1 MTRKATGTERAGTGA
16 PDTEALI
23 ALLAADA
30 APRGPSLR
38 AGLLLAL
45 ACGAVVAALAM
56 QSTLGARA
64 DAATAFLSSA
74 RFAFKFAV
82 TAALVVAAAH
92 LALAM
97 SRPGAWLAGAA
108 AWLAV
113 PAVLLAGAVALEMLA
128 VPERDWAGRLVGTN
142 WLLCLTFGPLL
153 SLAPLALLLLALRR
167 GAPAVPWRAGLVAG
181 LAAGGIGTFFYAAHC
196 PDDSPLFVA
205 VWYSLVVAMMGGLGA
220 LAGGRW
226 LRW

>member
-1 MTRKATGTERAGTGA
+1 MTPVSAERERA
-16 PDTEALI
+16 DTEALI
-23 ALLAADA
+23 ALIAADA

-45 ACGAVVAALAM
+45 GAAVLVAAGVM
-56 QSTLGARA
+56 QWALGMRG
-64 DAATAFLSSA
+64 DAAAAFLSSA
-74 RFAFKFAV
+74 RFVFKFAV
-82 TAALVVAAAH
+82 TAALAVAAAH

-97 SRPGAWLAGAA
+97 SRPGARVAGAA

-113 PAVLLAGAVALEMLA
+113 PALLIAGAVALELLA
-128 VPERDWAGRLVGTN
+128 VPEPAWSARMVGSN
-142 WLLCLTFGPLL
+142 WLVCLTYGPLI
-153 SLAPLALLLLALRR
+153 SLGPLGLLLLALRR
-167 GAPAVPWRAGLVAG
+167 GAPAVPWRAGLAAG

-205 VWYSLVVAMMGGLGA
+205 VWYSLVVAIMGALGA
-220 LAGGRW
+220 LIGSRV